1 LSGCVLPTPGEK
13 TVAAEAY
20 DKLSESQK
28 QLVVEK
34 VNRKTKKVIYF
45 KPILCQSNSSFFFF
59 LIKVAR
65 ESAKEQIFEVGHTAL
80 VKAKLVALLTS
91 EVVAVV
97 NMHHV
102 AISVSS
108 DINDEGLYITS

>member
-1 LSGCVLPTPGEK
+1 M
-13 TVAAEAY
+13 
-20 DKLSESQK
+20 
-28 QLVVEK
+28 
-34 VNRKTKKVIYF
+34 
-45 KPILCQSNSSFFFF
+45 
-59 LIKVAR
+59 
-65 ESAKEQIFEVGHTAL
+65 GHTAL

-108 DINDEGLYITS
+108 DINDEGLYIMSVMLSIIQCLKII